1 MEAGQMLAKFK
12 VRNFKNFRDELS
24 LDLQNV
30 KNYEFNTEAISN
42 DMIKDAIF
50 YGPNAAGKTSL
61 GYAILDITLHLT
73 DKDRK
78 MDAYTQ
84 YCNLNSE
91 EKVVHFE
98 YTFRFGKD
106 QVQYLYEKNSPLKV
120 LREKVLINGRNVI
133 DSEVGRKP
141 QISLPGTEQLNT
153 ELWDGSISFVKY
165 VSANT
170 SLNSKIKECQLF
182 TQFIDFVNRMLFF
195 SSVNGNRYIGASN
208 VHGTICGIIAEANEV
223 KGLQHFLEKM
233 GIYYQLELG
242 ETDDGPSIYA
252 VFKSSKAI
260 LSKVWSSGTRAL
272 CGLYIWLMNNRT
284 LSFMYLDEF
293 DAFYHYEISQAVV
306 EYLKKYPVQVI
317 FTSHNTNLMTNELLR
332 PDCNFELRDNK
343 IMAFSDKTQKAL
355 RKAHNIPKMYKAGA
369 FNE

>member
-1 MEAGQMLAKFK
+1 MLAKFK

-24 LDLQNV
+24 FDLQNV
-30 KNYEFNTEAISN
+30 KNYEFNSEAIYN
-42 DMIKDAIF
+42 NIIKDAIC

-61 GYAILDITLHLT
+61 GYAIMDITLHLT

-78 MDAYTQ
+78 MEPYTQ
-84 YCNLNSE
+84 YCNLNSG
-91 EKVVHFE
+91 EKIVHFE
-98 YTFRFGKD
+98 YSFRFGANE
-106 QVQYLYEKNSPLKV
+106 VRYLYEKSSPMKV
-120 LREKVLINGRNVI
+120 VREQLFINGRKVI
-133 DSEVGRKP
+133 ESELGNKP

-153 ELWDGSISFVKY
+153 DLWDGSISFVKY

-170 SLNSKIKECQLF
+170 ALDQEIQECHLF
-182 TQFIDFVNRMLFF
+182 SQFIDFVNRMLFF
-195 SSVNGNRYIGASN
+195 SSVNGNRYMGASN
-208 VHGTICGIIAEANEV
+208 ITGTICGIIAEAGEV
-223 KGLQHFLEKM
+223 KGLQKFLEDM
-233 GIYYQLELG
+233 GITYQLELG

-252 VFKSSKAI
+252 VFKSSKVL

-272 CGLYIWLMNNRT
+272 CSLYVWLMQIRT

-293 DAFYHYEISQAVV
+293 DAFYHYEMSQAVI

-332 PDCNFELRDNK
+332 PDCNFELRDNR
-343 IMAFSDKTQKAL
+343 ITAFSDKTKKAL